1 MATTRDGRHPEPA
14 ARLDAVEIKTTVTA
28 ADAGRALDLLEL
40 LGDAVRRRIYFC
52 EGLGAQLVAGA
63 LPLLTSG
70 VILRL
75 RETEEADDSTVKLR
89 PCRRSRLSARWL
101 AFRSRGQEA
110 FRLEADWSG
119 ARRTLAASLVA
130 RHDRGHVDDIM
141 TGRRTVRSI
150 FSDSQRQFL
159 TDCADE
165 LVDFEA
171 LTVLGPVSA
180 LRWPRLRWQGYDVVA
195 EQWTLPGDDAHAL
208 DFLELSLRVE
218 PQGAEIVQVSFDA
231 LLRRHDIDLEA
242 VERPKTQLMVEH
254 LARTWQDRRR

>member
-28 ADAGRALDLLEL
+28 ADAGRALDTLEL

-52 EGLGAQLVAGA
+52 EGLGGQLVTGP

-75 RETEEADDSTVKLR
+75 RETDEADDSTVKLR
-89 PCRRSRLSARWL
+89 PCRRSRLSTRWL
-101 AFRSRGQEA
+101 ACRIRGREE

-119 ARRTLAASLVA
+119 AGRTLAASLVA
-130 RHDRGHVDDIM
+130 MHDRGHVDDILA
-141 TGRRTVRSI
+141 GRRTVRSI
-150 FSDSQRQFL
+150 FSDSQREFL
-159 TDCADE
+159 TDCADAF
-165 LVDFEA
+165 VDFEA

-195 EQWTLPGDDAHAL
+195 EQWTLPGDDAL

-231 LLRRHDIDLEA
+231 LLRRHDIDPEA
-242 VERPKTQLMVEH
+242 VEQPKTRLVLEQLAH
-254 LARTWQDRRR
+254 AWQDRRR